1 MVEHLAFAWDGKTVR
16 IGLERQGSGPT
27 LLLLP
32 ALSSISTRGEMR
44 PLQERLSSSH
54 ATVAVDW
61 PGFGQEPRPAVAW
74 QPETYRAFLKHV
86 LAHVVRAPF
95 ATVAAGHGAGYLLA
109 QGAEAPGSA
118 GHLCLI
124 APTWRGPLPTMVN
137 GKRPAFRWLARAVD
151 VPLLGQ
157 AFYRLN
163 VSNYWYPSHRQSNAL
178 SLLLAA
184 QPIAFILGAPLSG
197 AIMDGFADVGG
208 MHGWQWMYILEAAP
222 SVVLGLAV
230 FFYLTNGVD
239 DAKWL
244 AQEEK
249 VLLKSNLEGESH
261 HKSDYPLTKLF
272 SIGMMWVFTTIYLCI
287 VIGVYGISF
296 WLPSIIKATGVK
308 SILMVGLITAIPYA
322 LSVAIMLV
330 VTRNAERTNEK
341 RWHASLAAML
351 GGLGLILN
359 ASFSDSTVLTVLFIT
374 VANAGSLIAMALFWS
389 FPGSILTGA
398 AVAAGIA
405 AINSV
410 GNLGGFLGPFL
421 LGWLTER
428 LGNSNWG
435 LGALGGVMIFAGVLI
450 ATTCRAYGLRRE
462 GQQGSPALAA
472 VH

>member
-1 MVEHLAFAWDGKTVR
+1 MAKDAALKDDFESQTYLKVTWR
-16 IGLERQGSGPT
+16 
-27 LLLLP
+27 LLP
-32 ALSSISTRGEMR
+32 FIGVCYFVAYLDRVNVGFAKLQMLSD
-44 PLQERLSSSH
+44 LKLSE
-54 ATVAVDW
+54 VAY
-61 PGFGQEPRPAVAW
+61 GFGAGVFFVGYFLFEVPSNLIMHRVGARAWIARIMITWGIISAAMAYIGPMANAVGISV
-74 QPETYRAFLKHV
+74 ESMFYIMRFL
-86 LAHVVRAPF
+86 L
-95 ATVAAGHGAGYLLA
+95 GA
-109 QGAEAPGSA
+109 AEAGFFPGII
-118 GHLCLI
+118 LY
-124 APTWRGPLPTMVN
+124 
-137 GKRPAFRWLARAVD
+137 F
-151 VPLLGQ
+151 
-157 AFYRLN
+157 
-163 VSNYWYPSHRQSNAL
+163 NYWYPSHRQSNAL

-197 AIMDGFADVGG
+197 AIMDGFADIGG

-351 GGLGLILN
+351 GGLGLILS

-428 LGNSNWG
+428 LGSSNWG
-435 LGALGGVMIFAGVLI
+435 LAALGCVMIFAGVLI